1 MQLQQEERHAEKNHI
16 GAVILPHPALAACG
30 TKTYQVTTK
39 SGQTYTANGSLDYDV
54 KSETYKFKNEKG
66 KEIILNQKDIE
77 VHSGKRIK

>member
-1 MQLQQEERHAEKNHI
+1 MLRRITLALSFCL
-16 GAVILPHPALAACG
+16 ILALAACG

-66 KEIILNQKDIE
+66 KEIILNQKDIQVIQE
-77 VHSGKRIK
+77 SE